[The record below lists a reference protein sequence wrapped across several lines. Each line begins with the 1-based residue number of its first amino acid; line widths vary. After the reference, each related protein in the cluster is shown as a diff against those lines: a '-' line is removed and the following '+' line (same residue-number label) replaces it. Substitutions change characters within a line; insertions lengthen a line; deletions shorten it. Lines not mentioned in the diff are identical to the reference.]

1 MQKPVLIVI
10 DMLND
15 FLDPWDSKRKGQ
27 LVDSINELAIALRKA
42 SHPVVW
48 VRQEFE
54 PDLSDAFA
62 EMRAKDIHVTI
73 KGTLGC
79 QILPELA
86 VDPADL
92 VIVKKRYSAFF
103 GTDLDSILEQ
113 FRPDPLI
120 LAGINTH
127 ACIRTTAIDA
137 YQRDWPVVLAQDCID
152 SYDRP
157 HHEMTVKYLKDKIAL
172 VLTNREIMSSLGSDG

>member
-1 MQKPVLIVI
+1 MQRPVLIVI

-15 FLDPWDSKRKGQ
+15 FLDRWDSKRKGQ
-27 LVDSINELAIALRKA
+27 LVEAINELASALRRA

-62 EMRAKDIHVTI
+62 EMRARDIRVAI
-73 KGTLGC
+73 KGTSGC
-79 QILPELA
+79 QILSELA

-103 GTDLDSILEQ
+103 RTDLEEVLEHLK
-113 FRPDPLI
+113 PDTII
-120 LAGINTH
+120 LAGVNTH

-152 SYDRP
+152 SYDRA
-157 HHEMTVKYLKDKIAL
+157 HHEMTLRYLKDKIAL
-172 VLTNREIMSSLGSDG
+172 VLTNAQILSSLGSDG